1 MKIRRIFS
9 LLFGIFCFGG
19 ILNAQ
24 LNVNSSVTATQL
36 VQSLIGN
43 GIAVSNVVLNCGA
56 GAYGSF
62 SNGNTTNLGI
72 NNGIVLTTGSAD
84 TVGSPNTSGFDV
96 SICIGTTFTDP
107 DLVAIDPTATN
118 DVCILEF
125 DIIPKCD
132 SLSVRFV
139 FGSEEYPNFVNSI
152 NDLFGFFVTGPNPF
166 GPPYVS
172 QNIAV
177 IPGNIPVTINNIN
190 NGNTNT
196 GPCMNCA
203 YYIDNTGGPTIQYD
217 GMTVV
222 ITAGLAMIPCQSY
235 HFKIAIADASDCALD
250 SGVFLDYLACITG
263 FTAVPSSTPDMCNS
277 CTGTA
282 TVTVNGGQ
290 GPYTYQWLPSGGNAA
305 TATNLCAGTYSV
317 LVMDQSSCGI
327 PDTIIVNVANIG
339 SIALN
344 VQQNDASCFGDCNGS
359 LVVTPQGGSAP
370 FTYVWNPN
378 VSTTDTA
385 NGLCAGSYTVD
396 VTDAGGCTNQYTY
409 TITQPTQLSL
419 AITGTDSICAGTNT
433 TMTAAPAG
441 GTGPYTISW
450 DNSLPNGIS
459 QTVSPNVTTIY
470 TATVTDANGCNLQ
483 QTFTVTIN
491 PAPVAAFVPGP
502 NDCSPATIQFTNTS
516 QSGTTWYWDFGD
528 PSTLADTSGAQNPSY
543 TYNASGTYDVT
554 LIASFGSGCYDTI
567 VIPGAVT
574 VFANPVAGVSVVN
587 ANVSELSPD
596 VTFNDLSTGGN
607 YCVFYF
613 GDGDSLI
620 GCNMGSFIHT
630 YDAAGTYTAMQVIV
644 NADGCVDTTYIT
656 VVVEEETT
664 IYVPNAFTPNNNGA
678 NETFLAYGTKV
689 ETFHLMVFDR
699 WGNLL
704 FESSDITK
712 GWDGTYKGTIVQE
725 DVYVWKINYTDQQGK
740 KFRMIGHVSLIR

>member
-1 MKIRRIFS
+1 MKFRLTILV
-9 LLFGIFCFGG
+9 LLSFLFFRGN
-19 ILNAQ
+19 LHAQ
-24 LNVNSSVTATQL
+24 LNVNSSVTANQL
-36 VQSLIGN
+36 VQALIGN
-43 GIAVSNVVLNCGA
+43 GIAVSNIQLNCGA

-72 NNGIVLTTGSAD
+72 NNGIVLTSGSAD

-96 SICIGTTFTDP
+96 TVCLGTTYSDP

-132 SLSVRFV
+132 SLNVRFV

-152 NDLFGFFVTGPNPF
+152 NDLFGFFVTGPNPA

-222 ITAGLAMIPCQSY
+222 ITAGLAMVPCQIY

-263 FTAVPSSTPDMCNS
+263 FTTQTTTTPDMCNS

-282 TVTVNGGQ
+282 TVAVTGGQ

-317 LVMDQSSCGI
+317 LVMDQQSCGI
-327 PDTIIVNVANIG
+327 PDTIVVNVANQG
-339 SIALN
+339 SIAVN
-344 VQQNDASCFGDCNGS
+344 TQQVDATCNGDCNGS
-359 LVVTPQGGSAP
+359 LNVTPTGGTPP
-370 FTYVWNPN
+370 FTYVWTPN
-378 VSTTDTA
+378 VSSSNSA
-385 NGLCAGSYTVD
+385 NGLCAGTYTVD
-396 VTDAGGCTNQYTY
+396 VTDANGCGTQSIY
-409 TITQPTQLSL
+409 TITQPTPVSL
-419 AITGTDSICAGTNT
+419 AVTGIDSICAGDNA
-433 TMTAAPAG
+433 TMTAAPNG
-441 GTGPYTISW
+441 GTGPYTVSW
-450 DNSLPNGIS
+450 DNNLPNGLT
-459 QTVSPNVTTIY
+459 QTVSPNATTIY
-470 TATVTDANGCNLQ
+470 TATVTDANGCNIQ

-491 PAPVAAFVPGP
+491 PAPVATFTPGP
-502 NDCSPATIQFTNTS
+502 GDCAPAIVQMTNNTQGGS
-516 QSGTTWYWDFGD
+516 YWLWNFGD
-528 PSTLADTSGAQNPSY
+528 PNSTSDTSAIQNPSY
-543 TYNASGTYDVT
+543 TYTTPGTYDIT
-554 LIASFGSGCYDTI
+554 LIAANANGCADTI

-574 VFANPVAGVSVVN
+574 VFANPVADIAVLS
-587 ANVSELSPD
+587 ATVSELAPE
-596 VTFNDLSTGGN
+596 VTFNDLSSGGN
-607 YCVFYF
+607 YCVLYF
-613 GDGDSLI
+613 GDGDSI
-620 GCNMGSFIHT
+620 VGCNFGSATHV
-630 YDAAGTYTAMQVIV
+630 YNAAGTYIAMQIV
-644 NADGCVDTTYIT
+644 VTADGCVDTTYIT

-664 IYVPNAFTPNNNGA
+664 VYIPNAFTPNNNGS
-678 NETFLAYGTKV
+678 NEFFLALGTKV
-689 ETFHLMVFDR
+689 ETFNMLVFDR

-704 FESSDITK
+704 FESNDITK
-712 GWDGTYKGTIVQE
+712 GWDGTYKGNLCQE
-725 DVYVWKINYTDQQGK
+725 DVYVWKVNYTDQQQK
-740 KFRMIGHVSLIR
+740 KHKVVGHVTLIR